1 MELTNEEKS
10 NIVTQHIKSIV
21 SNIYNLHVSLIAE
34 QAVETINQAN
44 IDNLNQQIDNETSKR
59 EALLSELATLQ
70 A

>member
-10 NIVTQHIKSIV
+10 DIVTQHIKSVV
-21 SNIYNLHVSLIAE
+21 SNIYNLYVSLIAE

-44 IDNLNQQIDNETSKR
+44 VDNLNQQIDNETSKK

>member
-10 NIVTQHIKSIV
+10 NIVTQHIKSVV
-21 SNIYNLHVSLIAE
+21 SNIYNLYVSLIAE

-44 IDNLNQQIDNETSKR
+44 VDNLNQQIDNETSKK